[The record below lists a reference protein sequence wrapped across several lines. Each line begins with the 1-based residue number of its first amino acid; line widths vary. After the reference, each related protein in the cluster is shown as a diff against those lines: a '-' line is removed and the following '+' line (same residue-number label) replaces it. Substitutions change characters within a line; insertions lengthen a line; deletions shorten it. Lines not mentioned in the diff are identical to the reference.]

1 MKNEKNEEGAI
12 KKLITNFFIAIQ
24 KMEKEKLKKHRRKEK
39 ALKKQ
44 TINDKLSKKPIY
56 KINYKRNVKP
66 NRKIINKK
74 ESR

>member
-39 ALKKQ
+39 TLKKQ
-44 TINDKLSKKPIY
+44 TINDKLY